1 MAYIDVV
8 VYEPGTP
15 RLSPETTPK
24 KIYENRFKIF
34 GMVSGKSLTYKAPVK
49 YEPGSLVEVPF
60 SPLDVP
66 MISEVVGITPLQ
78 KIQDLK
84 KQKIEVKAILGPAV
98 VDEK

>member
-34 GMVSGKSLTYKAPVK
+34 GMVGGKSLTYKAPVK
-49 YEPGSLVEVPF
+49 YEPGSLVKVPF
-60 SPLDVP
+60 SPLDIP
-66 MISEVVGITPLQ
+66 MTAEVVSTTPLQ

-84 KQKIEVKAILGPAV
+84 KQKIDIKTILGPV